1 MPRVSRKQA
10 DLNREIIVDA
20 ATRLFRER
28 GLHGISVVDVMA
40 AAGLTHG
47 GFYGHFESKEA
58 LAREASE
65 RAFKEVGTRWR
76 ERVATTDDKAA
87 ARRALIEP
95 YLSVN
100 SRDNPGESCPVVA
113 FAGDMCHESA
123 GSGLREPFMAGLN
136 RLLDSFAKLM
146 DSQDSAENRQQALVQ
161 YSLMVGAL
169 TLARATRGEAL
180 SDEILE
186 AARSFL
192 TTEKPGSPPQPEDS
206 A

>member
-10 DLNREIIVDA
+10 DLNREIIVDS

-28 GLHGISVVDVMA
+28 GLHGISVIDVMA

-58 LAREASE
+58 LAREASG
-65 RAFKEVGTRWR
+65 RAFQQSGERWQAR
-76 ERVATTDDKAA
+76 IAESADSDT

-95 YLSVN
+95 YLSAA
-100 SRDNPGESCPVVA
+100 SRDNPGDSCPVVA
-113 FAGDMCHESA
+113 FAGDMCHEA
-123 GSGLREPFMAGLN
+123 VDSGLRQTFNEGLN
-136 RLLDSFAKLM
+136 RLLQIFGSL
-146 DSQDSAENRQQALVQ
+146 QDTGDDAQDRQQALVQ

-169 TLARATRGEAL
+169 TLARATRGEPI

-186 AARSFL
+186 AARCFL
-192 TTEKPGSPPQPEDS
+192 DQ

>member
-10 DLNREIIVDA
+10 DLNREIIVEA

-47 GFYGHFESKEA
+47 GFYGHFDSKEA
-58 LAREASE
+58 LAKEASE
-65 RAFKEVGTRWR
+65 RAFKQVGTRWR
-76 ERVATTDDKAA
+76 ERAATGEDKAS

-95 YLSVN
+95 YLSAH

-123 GSGLREPFMAGLN
+123 DSGLREPFMDGLN
-136 RLLDSFAKLM
+136 RLLESFGQLM
-146 DSQDSAENRQQALVQ
+146 EAGDPAENRQQALVQ
-161 YSLMVGAL
+161 YSMMVGAL

-186 AARSFL
+186 ATCRFL
-192 TTEKPGSPPQPEDS
+192 TEGKPDS
-206 A
+206 SNPA

>member
-10 DLNREIIVDA
+10 DLNREIIVEA

-65 RAFKEVGTRWR
+65 RAFKEVGAKWR
-76 ERVATTDDKAA
+76 ERITGENKAQ

-95 YLSVN
+95 YLSAY

-113 FAGDMCHESA
+113 FAGDMCHEPTDSA
-123 GSGLREPFMAGLN
+123 LREPFMAGLN
-136 RLLDSFAKLM
+136 RLLEAFSQLM
-146 DSQDSAENRQQALVQ
+146 DSHDPAANRQQALVQ

-169 TLARATRGEAL
+169 TLARATRGDPL
-180 SDEILE
+180 SEEILE
-186 AARSFL
+186 AAQSFL
-192 TTEKPGSPPQPEDS
+192 TDPPS
-206 A
+206 LA

>member
-10 DLNREIIVDA
+10 DLNRETIVDA

-58 LAREASE
+58 LAKEASE
-65 RAFKEVGTRWR
+65 RVFKEVGTRWR
-76 ERVATTDDKAA
+76 ERIATTDDKAA
-87 ARRALIEP
+87 ARKALIEP
-95 YLSVN
+95 YLSAH

-123 GSGLREPFMAGLN
+123 DSGLREPFLEGLN
-136 RLLDSFAKLM
+136 RLLDSFGKLM
-146 DSQDSAENRQQALVQ
+146 DSEDPDENRQQALVQ

-180 SDEILE
+180 SDEILK
-186 AARSFL
+186 AAQRFL
-192 TTEKPGSPPQPEDS
+192 TAEKPEPPSPI
-206 A
+206 

>member
-10 DLNREIIVDA
+10 DLNREIIVDS

-28 GLHGISVVDVMA
+28 GLHGISVIDVMA

-58 LAREASE
+58 LAREASG
-65 RAFKEVGTRWR
+65 RAFEQSGERWQAR
-76 ERVATTDDKAA
+76 IAESADSDT

-95 YLSVN
+95 YLSAA
-100 SRDNPGESCPVVA
+100 SRDNPGDSCPVVA
-113 FAGDMCHESA
+113 FAGDMCHEAVDSE
-123 GSGLREPFMAGLN
+123 LHQTFNEGLN
-136 RLLDSFAKLM
+136 RLLQIFGSL
-146 DSQDSAENRQQALVQ
+146 QDTGDDAQDRQQALVQ

-169 TLARATRGEAL
+169 TLARATRGEPI

-186 AARSFL
+186 AARCFL
-192 TTEKPGSPPQPEDS
+192 DQ

>member
-58 LAREASE
+58 LAKEASE
-65 RAFKEVGTRWR
+65 RAFKQVGERWKLR
-76 ERVATTDDKAA
+76 GDTGQDKAS
-87 ARRALIEP
+87 ARQALIEP
-95 YLSVN
+95 YLSAQ

-123 GSGLREPFMAGLN
+123 DSGLREPFMAGLN
-136 RLLDSFAKLM
+136 RLLDAFGKLM
-146 DSQDSAENRQQALVQ
+146 DSDNPEEQRQQALVQ

-186 AARSFL
+186 AAQHFL
-192 TTEKPGSPPQPEDS
+192 TKQKPE
-206 A
+206 

>member
-10 DLNREIIVDA
+10 ELNREIIVEA

-58 LAREASE
+58 LAQEASA
-65 RAFKEVGTRWR
+65 RAFRQSADRWKERIAA
-76 ERVATTDDKAA
+76 EADKNA

-95 YLSVN
+95 YLSN
-100 SRDNPGESCPVVA
+100 ASRDNPGDSCPVAA
-113 FAGDMCHESA
+113 FAGDMCHEAGESA
-123 GSGLREPFMAGLN
+123 LRQTFTDGLESLLETFGTLMNSGDDA
-136 RLLDSFAKLM
+136 LD
-146 DSQDSAENRQQALVQ
+146 RQQALVQ

-169 TLARATRGEAL
+169 TLARATRGEAV

-186 AARSFL
+186 AARGFL
-192 TTEKPGSPPQPEDS
+192 TAQ
-206 A
+206 

>member
-10 DLNREIIVDA
+10 DLNREIIVEA

-28 GLHGISVVDVMA
+28 GLHGISVVDVMG

-58 LAREASE
+58 LAQEASG
-65 RAFKEVGTRWR
+65 RAFAQANGRWKERIA
-76 ERVATTDDKAA
+76 EHQDKNA

-95 YLSVN
+95 YLSAA
-100 SRDNPGESCPVVA
+100 SRDTPGESCPVVA
-113 FAGDMCHESA
+113 FAGDMCHEA
-123 GSGLREPFMAGLN
+123 AESGLRDTFMAGLET
-136 RLLDSFAKLM
+136 LLDTFGTLM
-146 DSQDSAENRQQALVQ
+146 DSGNDARDRKEALVQ

-169 TLARATRGEAL
+169 TLARATQGQPL

-186 AARSFL
+186 AAMSFL
-192 TTEKPGSPPQPEDS
+192 TRT
-206 A
+206 

>member
-10 DLNREIIVDA
+10 DLNREIIVEA

-65 RAFKEVGTRWR
+65 RAFKEVGAKWR
-76 ERVATTDDKAA
+76 ERVTPGDDKAA

-95 YLSVN
+95 YLSVY

-123 GSGLREPFMAGLN
+123 DSGLREPFMAGLN
-136 RLLDSFAKLM
+136 RLLEAFGKLM
-146 DSQDSAENRQQALVQ
+146 DSDDAAQNRQQALVQ

-169 TLARATRGEAL
+169 TLARATRGDPL
-180 SDEILE
+180 SEEIL
-186 AARSFL
+186 AAAQTFL
-192 TTEKPGSPPQPEDS
+192 TEPPS
-206 A
+206 LA

>member
-10 DLNREIIVDA
+10 DLNREIIVKA

-58 LAREASE
+58 LAREAGG
-65 RAFKEVGTRWR
+65 RAFEQSAERWKTRIA
-76 ERVATTDDKAA
+76 EHDDKDQ
-87 ARRALIEP
+87 ARRSLIEP
-95 YLSVN
+95 YLSAA
-100 SRDNPGESCPVVA
+100 SRDNPGDSCPVVA
-113 FAGDMCHESA
+113 FAGDMCHEAADSD
-123 GSGLREPFMAGLN
+123 LRQTFLDGLN
-136 RLLDSFAKLM
+136 RLLQTYGSLIDAG
-146 DSQDSAENRQQALVQ
+146 DAEQNRRQALVD

-169 TLARATRGEAL
+169 TLARATRGDAL

-186 AARSFL
+186 AARTFL
-192 TTEKPGSPPQPEDS
+192 TQEDAPQQR
-206 A
+206 

>member
-10 DLNREIIVDA
+10 DLNREIIVDS

-28 GLHGISVVDVMA
+28 GLHGISVIDVMA

-58 LAREASE
+58 LAREASG
-65 RAFKEVGTRWR
+65 RAFQQSGERWQAR
-76 ERVATTDDKAA
+76 IAESADSDT
-87 ARRALIEP
+87 ARRALIDP
-95 YLSVN
+95 YLSAA
-100 SRDNPGESCPVVA
+100 SRDNPGDSCPVVA
-113 FAGDMCHESA
+113 FAGDMCHEA
-123 GSGLREPFMAGLN
+123 VDSGLRQTFNEGLN
-136 RLLDSFAKLM
+136 RLLQIFGSL
-146 DSQDSAENRQQALVQ
+146 QDTGDDAQDRQQALVQ

-169 TLARATRGEAL
+169 TLARATRGETI

-186 AARSFL
+186 AARCFL
-192 TTEKPGSPPQPEDS
+192 DQ

>member
-10 DLNREIIVDA
+10 DLNREIIVEA

-65 RAFKEVGTRWR
+65 RAFNQVGTRWR
-76 ERVATTDDKAA
+76 ERAASGEDKASS
-87 ARRALIEP
+87 RRALIEP
-95 YLSVN
+95 YLSAH
-100 SRDNPGESCPVVA
+100 SRDNPGDSCPVVA

-123 GSGLREPFMAGLN
+123 ESGLREPFLDGLN
-136 RLLDSFAKLM
+136 RLLDSFSQLM
-146 DSQDSAENRQQALVQ
+146 ESSDPDENRQQALVQ
-161 YSLMVGAL
+161 YSMMVGAL

-186 AARSFL
+186 TVCRYLTAA
-192 TTEKPGSPPQPEDS
+192 KPDAPSPV
-206 A
+206 

>member
-10 DLNREIIVDA
+10 DLNREIIVEA

-47 GFYGHFESKEA
+47 GFYGHFQSKEA

-76 ERVATTDDKAA
+76 ERITQGDDKAA
-87 ARRALIEP
+87 ARQALIKP
-95 YLSVN
+95 YLSVY

-113 FAGDMCHESA
+113 FAGDMCHEHSD
-123 GSGLREPFMAGLN
+123 SSLREPFMAGLN
-136 RLLDSFAKLM
+136 RLLDALGELM
-146 DSQDSAENRQQALVQ
+146 DSDDAAENRQQALVQ

-169 TLARATRGEAL
+169 TLARATRGDAL
-180 SDEILE
+180 SEEILE
-186 AARSFL
+186 AAQSFL
-192 TTEKPGSPPQPEDS
+192 TEPPAPD
-206 A
+206 

>member
-10 DLNREIIVDA
+10 DLNREIIVDS

-28 GLHGISVVDVMA
+28 GLHGISVIDVMA

-58 LAREASE
+58 LAREASD
-65 RAFKEVGTRWR
+65 RAFQQSGERWQ
-76 ERVATTDDKAA
+76 
-87 ARRALIEP
+87 ARIAESADNDTARQALIEP
-95 YLSVN
+95 YLSAA
-100 SRDNPGESCPVVA
+100 SRDNPGDSCPVVA
-113 FAGDMCHESA
+113 FAGDMCHEA
-123 GSGLREPFMAGLN
+123 VDSGLHQTFNEGLN
-136 RLLDSFAKLM
+136 QLLQIFGSLQNTGDDA
-146 DSQDSAENRQQALVQ
+146 QDRQQALVQ

-169 TLARATRGEAL
+169 TLARATRGEPL

-186 AARSFL
+186 AARCFL
-192 TTEKPGSPPQPEDS
+192 SQ

>member
-10 DLNREIIVDA
+10 DLNREIIVDS

-28 GLHGISVVDVMA
+28 GLHGISVIDVMA

-58 LAREASE
+58 LAREASD
-65 RAFKEVGTRWR
+65 RAFQQSGERWQAR
-76 ERVATTDDKAA
+76 IAESADNDT

-95 YLSVN
+95 YLSAA
-100 SRDNPGESCPVVA
+100 SRDNPGDSCPVVA
-113 FAGDMCHESA
+113 FAGDMCHEA
-123 GSGLREPFMAGLN
+123 VDSGLHQTFNEGLN
-136 RLLDSFAKLM
+136 QLLQIFGSLQNTGDDA
-146 DSQDSAENRQQALVQ
+146 QDRQQALVQ

-169 TLARATRGEAL
+169 TLARATRGEPL

-186 AARSFL
+186 AARCFL
-192 TTEKPGSPPQPEDS
+192 SQ